1 MSILKED
8 DSPQQQINEQ
18 SLTQELEKNR
28 ESLKRKLQTRRSLKQ
43 LVDVGIMPPP
53 KAPLPFYEQRKQ
65 LQMRKTQDIL
75 KNKIISRPDRQ
86 LLIEHNILSDTTAA
100 PAIQKTQRQLKRARL
115 ADNLNDKLAARP
127 GILELVANNILET
140 DPNLK
145 EAIQGG
151 RIKFPSTKS
160 TPISTPILTTPVFC
174 STDSQQ
180 QRPLRPKTSSFSN
193 TTNGQ
198 SFSSITKRSLTS
210 TLKAKS
216 SLTFHEYKG
225 PSRKVEVTKVPLQPT
240 PSLIV
245 QPVQA
250 TLLPLVPLEHDST
263 LNKNQYRIQ
272 LKQQQLFL
280 ELLHDTK
287 SEDND
292 EENINSEINHEDNL
306 IGNLLQ
312 QPFDDSVN
320 ILSTITDDIQA
331 FEKMKVTDLKN
342 ECRKLNLST
351 TGTKMKL
358 IEKLRNAKVKMSDIA
373 IVPSPT
379 INTEPSLTQMINTS
393 TSSVRLLRAI
403 QANMAVFGA
412 EQIRGQQAI
421 ARYFNK
427 YYIAVNT
434 GSFLAF
440 AIIAYIQQNEN
451 YFLGYCISSGLLG
464 ITIILFLAGYK
475 HYNHVKPHDSVIT
488 NFFPVF
494 FNAFQSWRKYQ
505 PHTTRIFMRRR
516 SSHKAMLTSDQY
528 ENMDGSPFI
537 VNEQRIPFLD
547 YAKVENNGR
556 FQDRIVDDIKSLRRI
571 IVMFLLLIPYWLIY
585 LQSDTTFIIQGV
597 HMRVPA
603 FQSKTRH
610 MPVLWLSLSDQII
623 VILTLFILNT
633 CVYKYFYIKNRLV
646 SIKIRFIIGMIAA
659 TISMCLTGITEI
671 FRQKNCNNSFQQ
683 SIGNTIY
690 NTSDMSVF
698 YQLPQYISIGLS
710 EVFASVTSLEFAYLT
725 APQSAQS
732 LVMSLRFC
740 SIGLSSFLGSGYI
753 NVYENFYGNFSVTN
767 SECKDAE
774 KPELFYIYFFVLAGI
789 QFIFIF
795 IFLGCD
801 RKYHIIKASQHR
813 FNTSLFVGST
823 SETSNA

>member
-1 MSILKED
+1 MTDISVEEISPLVFHASRVPSKTDKRTPFQKRLSILLILLAVGFERLVFY
-8 DSPQQQINEQ
+8 
-18 SLTQELEKNR
+18 SLSGNLILFLTSNHIRWTSLHSITASLIFFGTSYASALIFSWISDAKLGRAKTIFLGFGSYVLGYVFFPLFSR
-28 ESLKRKLQTRRSLKQ
+28 ESVYKVLCGGLPTQIDESAPYFKEKCSVQITAV
-43 LVDVGIMPPP
+43 LVITAIGVG
-53 KAPLPFYEQRKQ
+53 
-65 LQMRKTQDIL
+65 
-75 KNKIISRPDRQ
+75 
-86 LLIEHNILSDTTAA
+86 
-100 PAIQKTQRQLKRARL
+100 
-115 ADNLNDKLAARP
+115 
-127 GILELVANNILET
+127 
-140 DPNLK
+140 
-145 EAIQGG
+145 
-151 RIKFPSTKS
+151 
-160 TPISTPILTTPVFC
+160 
-174 STDSQQ
+174 
-180 QRPLRPKTSSFSN
+180 
-193 TTNGQ
+193 
-198 SFSSITKRSLTS
+198 
-210 TLKAKS
+210 
-216 SLTFHEYKG
+216 
-225 PSRKVEVTKVPLQPT
+225 
-240 PSLIV
+240 
-245 QPVQA
+245 
-250 TLLPLVPLEHDST
+250 
-263 LNKNQYRIQ
+263 
-272 LKQQQLFL
+272 
-280 ELLHDTK
+280 
-287 SEDND
+287 
-292 EENINSEINHEDNL
+292 
-306 IGNLLQ
+306 
-312 QPFDDSVN
+312 
-320 ILSTITDDIQA
+320 
-331 FEKMKVTDLKN
+331 
-342 ECRKLNLST
+342 
-351 TGTKMKL
+351 
-358 IEKLRNAKVKMSDIA
+358 
-373 IVPSPT
+373 
-379 INTEPSLTQMINTS
+379 
-393 TSSVRLLRAI
+393 AI

-646 SIKIRFIIGMIAA
+646 SIKIRFVIGMIAA

-789 QFIFIF
+789 QFMFIF

-813 FNTSLFVGST
+813 FNTNLFVGST
-823 SETSNA
+823 SETSHA